1 MPTID
6 ERESAMAVSASNGAI
21 THGLHM
27 PPSPPS
33 ISSCTSF
40 RRLLHR
46 SIFEE
51 PLLDYDGSF
60 LLFFILQQLST
71 SLFIDLRV

>member
-46 SIFEE
+46 FFEE